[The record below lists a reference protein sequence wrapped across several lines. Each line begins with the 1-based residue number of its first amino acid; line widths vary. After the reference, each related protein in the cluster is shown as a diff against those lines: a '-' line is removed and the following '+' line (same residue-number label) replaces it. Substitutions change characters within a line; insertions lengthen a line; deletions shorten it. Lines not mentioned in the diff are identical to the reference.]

1 MSILAK
7 FKAGLRDEF
16 RRKTAEIKNEDLVK
30 VLDKTKEAV
39 ETAQIELAKP
49 EPDTAAV
56 AVKVDEAVKSVTDVA
71 EGIKDTETDT
81 EQKVETDTEQKV
93 ETDTEQKVET
103 DTEQKVETDTE
114 QKVETDVDPVKDSAD
129 ATIPEVGAIKKALV
143 VIHAAVNMNMALRY
157 RRNFNK

>member
-93 ETDTEQKVET
+93 ETD
-103 DTEQKVETDTE
+103 
-114 QKVETDVDPVKDSAD
+114 VDPVKDSAD

>member
-103 DTEQKVETDTE
+103 DTEQKVETD
-114 QKVETDVDPVKDSAD
+114 VDPVKDSAD